1 MRFSFVRACCAFVI
15 ASFVAV
21 AAGAQTVGVGAIQ
34 GKVTD
39 ETGALLP
46 GVTVSIKSPALQL
59 PQLDTVTTADGSYR
73 FTDVPIGTYRVQ
85 YELSGFQTLV
95 REDIKVSAGFVARLD
110 IQLKVGALAE
120 TVTVSGISPIID
132 TSTTVGIT
140 SFSKETLEAAP
151 TTRAWAEVLAM
162 APGFRPASF
171 DIGGD
176 QLANQRVNIKNYG
189 TSDQITPQIE
199 GINTRQASGSAGFF
213 YDYSSL
219 EEAQIR
225 AVGNDAEVALPGG
238 AWNALVKSGGNDFH
252 GRYFGGFENQALQS
266 DNLTDKLRAAGVTNN
281 TGMRKFKD
289 FSGDLGGR
297 LVRDELWFY
306 GAAHDQRNE
315 KNLIGFSLD
324 PGPDKI
330 YHTSDD
336 TPAYDRTIV
345 KNATGKGTYQASR
358 TLKAVGFYTYNEKV
372 SPNGQ
377 EASRFTPF
385 LATYN
390 YLFPTRAAKGEINAT
405 PNNRLLYTVMFGR
418 QWYDANRYPQ
428 DGQNVKG
435 NPQWTDR
442 ETGYNFGPQPT
453 QLRPRSRWQT
463 SGDVNYL
470 PDSFLGGSHNI
481 KAGYQFYWENVG
493 TAWLNM
499 ESGNYLLT
507 FDKVNGVSHQPA
519 EITTYNDPI
528 ISPVNKEVQYAGFI
542 QDKWSVGR
550 ATVNLGLRL
559 DHYYTYVGA
568 QTKEQG
574 VFGNAGTFPKI
585 DVLTWTAPAP
595 RLGIAYDLDG
605 KGKTVA
611 KSTFGIFNHAMTE
624 DFAQS
629 YNQNARISTR
639 YRWHDLNGN
648 NDYDPG
654 EVDLSLNGP
663 DFISVSGA
671 SNNIINPDLQ
681 QPKTYELSLGLEREV
696 MNNFGAKLLYV
707 YKRQTGLYK
716 AAGINV
722 LRPYSA
728 YTVQIT
734 RRDPGPDGNL
744 GTADD
749 GGNVTLYDY
758 PNQFA
763 GGAFVGQKV
772 TNSPDDRPDAFHTIE
787 VSLNKRMSQKWELSA
802 TYSRTF
808 NHRWINVN
816 SAGTGV
822 VVAGAISESPNQ
834 DYFPLDE
841 TQEWYFKG
849 VGTYELPYGIY
860 TSAYVQSVSGAPTYR
875 TYVFRAVD
883 PAGGTRL
890 PNSATITL
898 PLEPFG
904 ASQLPTLTS
913 VNWRASKRLALP
925 NKQRLELVI
934 DLFNALNANTVTSQS
949 FVSGPTYGAISA
961 IVPPRIVRLGVTY
974 SF

>member
-1 MRFSFVRACCAFVI
+1 MRFRLVRAVGAFVV
-15 ASFVAV
+15 ASLV
-21 AAGAQTVGVGAIQ
+21 AAAAPAQTVGAGSIL
-34 GKVTD
+34 GKIAD
-39 ETGALLP
+39 ETGAVLP
-46 GVTVSIKSPALQL
+46 GATVVIKSPSLQL
-59 PQLDTVTTADGSYR
+59 PQLDTVTAADGTYR
-73 FTDVPIGTYRVQ
+73 FLDVPIGTYRVQ
-85 YELSGFQTLV
+85 YELSGFQTIV

-110 IQLKVGALAE
+110 ITMKVGALAE

-132 TSTTVGIT
+132 TTTTAGIT
-140 SFSKETLEAAP
+140 SFSKETLETAP

-162 APGFRPASF
+162 APGFRPASL

-176 QLANQRVNIKNYG
+176 QLANQRVGIKNYG

-219 EEAQIR
+219 EEAQIK

-252 GRYFGGFENQALQS
+252 GRYFGAFENQSLQS
-266 DNLTDKLRAAGVTNN
+266 DNLTDKLRAAGVSNN
-281 TGMRKFKD
+281 TGMRTFRD

-297 LVRDELWFY
+297 LVRDQLWFY
-306 GAAHDQRNE
+306 GAAHDQRND

-324 PGPDKI
+324 PGADRI
-330 YHTSDD
+330 YHTPDD

-358 TLKAVGFYTYNEKV
+358 TMRMVGFYTYNEKV

-390 YLFPTRAAKGEINAT
+390 YLFPTRATKAELNAT
-405 PNNRLLYTVMFGR
+405 PNSRLLYTVMFGR

-442 ETGYNFGPQPT
+442 ETGFNFGPQPT
-453 QLRPRSRWQT
+453 QLRPRSRWQST
-463 SGDVNYL
+463 GDLNYL
-470 PDSFLGGSHNI
+470 PTSFLGGNHNL
-481 KAGYQFYWENVG
+481 KAGYQFYWESVG

-499 ESGNYLLT
+499 DSGNYLLT
-507 FDKVNGVSHQPA
+507 FDRVNGLPHQPA

-528 ISPVNKEVQYAGFI
+528 ISPVNKEVQYAGFV
-542 QDKWSVGR
+542 QDRWAVGR
-550 ATVNLGLRL
+550 ATINLGLRL
-559 DHYYTYVGA
+559 DHYNTYVGA

-574 VFGNAGTFPKI
+574 VFGNSGTFPRL

-595 RLGIAYDLDG
+595 RAGIAFDVDG

-611 KSTFGIFNHAMTE
+611 KGTFGIFNHAMTE

-629 YNQNARISTR
+629 YNKNARISTR
-639 YRWHDLNGN
+639 YRWHDLNSN

-654 EVDLSLNGP
+654 EVDLSQSGP

-671 SNNIINPDLQ
+671 SNNIINTDLK
-681 QPKTYELSLGLEREV
+681 QPKTYEVSLGVEREV
-696 MNNFGAKLLYV
+696 MNNFGTKILYV
-707 YKRQTGLYK
+707 YKRQTALYK
-716 AAGINV
+716 TAGVNV

-734 RRDPGPDGNL
+734 RRDPGPDGTL
-744 GTADD
+744 ATADD
-749 GGNVTLYDY
+749 GGNVILYDY

-763 GGAFVGQKV
+763 GGAFVGQQV
-772 TNSPDDRPDAFHTIE
+772 LNSPGNRPDFFHTVE
-787 VSLNKRMSQKWELSA
+787 VSMNKRMSQRWDLGL

-816 SAGTGV
+816 AAGTSQV
-822 VVAGAISESPNQ
+822 SAGAIAESPNQ

-841 TQEWYFKG
+841 TAEWYFKG
-849 VGTYELPYGIY
+849 VGTYILPWNIY
-860 TSAYVQSVSGAPTYR
+860 TSAYVQSVSGAMQQR

-883 PAGGTRL
+883 PAGGPRL

-913 VNWRASKRLALP
+913 VNWRASKRLSLNAR
-925 NKQRLELVI
+925 QRLELVV

-949 FVSGPTYGAISA
+949 VVSGPTYGAISA
-961 IVPPRIVRLGVTY
+961 IVPPRIARLGVTY